1 MEARA
6 AAPSSGIGGPET
18 NALAGLAS
26 RQALAAHLFT
36 LLAIGAWAFAA
47 TQAPPIAL
55 SGPWTTLKALWAFVT
70 DINQLAH
77 MVYSLLHVGVAIF
90 ISFFV
95 GCALAFLAHYVPVTA
110 LMIHGRISPFLNAF
124 SGIGWSLLA
133 LLWMGA
139 THLTV
144 IFSISMVLIPFALV
158 NMKEGLAN
166 LDHELMEAGRS
177 FSRSGLKRFVKLT
190 IPSLYPFMFATLR
203 ISFGVAWKVAL
214 TAELIGGGSGFG
226 YLFDLARQD
235 YRTPILFVVI
245 LLIIAFVYCTDRF
258 GFEPVQRRLQ
268 RHYAVR

>member
-1 MEARA
+1 MEVRA
-6 AAPSSGIGGPET
+6 AAPGVGAPGIG
-18 NALAGLAS
+18 ALAGIAS
-26 RQALAAHLFT
+26 RPALAAHLFT
-36 LLAIGAWAFAA
+36 LIALGAWAFAA
-47 TQAPPIAL
+47 TQVPPIAL

-70 DINQLAH
+70 NPDQLAH
-77 MVYSLLHVGVAIF
+77 MAYSLLHVGVAIV
-90 ISFFV
+90 ISFFA
-95 GCALAFLAHYVPVTA
+95 GSALAFLAHYVPVTA

-166 LDHELMEAGRS
+166 LDRELIEMGRS
-177 FSRSGLKRFVKLT
+177 FSRRGLRRFVKLT

-268 RHYAVR
+268 RHYGLR

>member
-1 MEARA
+1 MIAGR
-6 AAPSSGIGGPET
+6 T
-18 NALAGLAS
+18 RALAGDRLAAHAFTLLVVAAW
-26 RQALAAHLFT
+26 ALAA
-36 LLAIGAWAFAA
+36 
-47 TQAPPIAL
+47 TQIPPIAL
-55 SGPWTTLKALWAFVT
+55 SGPWTTAKALWAFIG
-70 DINQLAH
+70 DPNQLAH
-77 MVYSLLHVGVAIF
+77 MGYSLMHVGIAILV
-90 ISFFV
+90 SFFV
-95 GCALAFLAHYVPVTA
+95 GSALAFLAHYVPVTA

-124 SGIGWSLLA
+124 SGIGWALLA
-133 LLWMGA
+133 LLWFGA

-166 LDHELMEAGRS
+166 LDRDLVEMGRS
-177 FSRSGLKRFVKLT
+177 FGRSGLKRFVRIT

-245 LLIIAFVYCTDRF
+245 LLIIVFVYCADRF
-258 GFEPVQRRLQ
+258 LFEPVQRRLQ
-268 RHYAVR
+268 RHYGTG